1 MVTDIVCSSI
11 STKRLMIKLTMGL
24 IYFAETTPQKILTSS
39 KVDNTIEV
47 DFKLIALDFISSN
60 ITPRYA
66 SAFVFGI

>member
-1 MVTDIVCSSI
+1 
-11 STKRLMIKLTMGL
+11 MGL